1 MNTYLD
7 TETETALAELRKNNP
22 EHFHAVCRLVRA
34 GARAAEK
41 LPPEEWK
48 IVLQEAIN
56 GLTAEATA

>member
-7 TETETALAELRKNNP
+7 TETETALAELRKNP
-22 EHFHAVCRLVRA
+22 EHFRAVCRLVRA

-48 IVLQEAIN
+48 IVLQQAID